1 MEKRY
6 SLLIICVAVMLASV
20 FAAFIP
26 VGTAESQ
33 GDNFNYIENKTGL
46 QRVLIGQNLEFDN
59 FSTPV
64 VYRVER
70 GDIVKTYP
78 ADSDNHIY
86 NVNWQ
91 TSGAFYVNYRNS
103 SDYDAQ
109 LSVEDAVIPLELRVG
124 TTKVSF
130 IAVGTTPLTI
140 DTAGI
145 NLFDEDVVDLVI
157 TGPEGQISYD
167 SVGKQQFT
175 GINVTKLKEYG
186 TVGLETDGL
195 LIGNYTFQVKTVSGE
210 ACGLEAESAEKNL
223 YRGIVYHEPSSPTP
237 VPSPEVEVEVS
248 PLGHTPTATPS
259 VTTVPTPTP
268 TPTTPTP
275 TTSTPTPTASPTVSV
290 TPTPTPSTPGFGFLF
305 AITGVV
311 LAAIYLGRRRR

>member
-6 SLLIICVAVMLASV
+6 GLLIICTVVMLASV
-20 FAAFIP
+20 IAAFIP
-26 VGTAESQ
+26 VGTAKSQ
-33 GDNFNYIENKTGL
+33 GGGNFNYIENQTGL

-59 FSTPV
+59 FSIPV

-70 GDIVKTYP
+70 GHIEDTYP
-78 ADSDNHIY
+78 ADSDDHIY
-86 NVNWQ
+86 NVNWP

-130 IAVGTTPLTI
+130 IAVGTTPLKI

-145 NLFDEDVVDLVI
+145 NLFDDDVVDLVI
-157 TGPEGQISYD
+157 NGPEGQISYD

-175 GINVTKLKEYG
+175 GITVSKLKEYG
-186 TVGLETDGL
+186 TVGLKTDGL
-195 LIGNYTFQVKTVSGE
+195 QIGNYTFQVKTVSGE
-210 ACGLEAESAEKNL
+210 ACGLEAESAEKTL

-237 VPSPEVEVEVS
+237 VPTSEVEVEVS
-248 PLGHTPTATPS
+248 PLGPTPTATPS
-259 VTTVPTPTP
+259 VTTVPTPTASP
-268 TPTTPTP
+268 TP
-275 TTSTPTPTASPTVSV
+275 STPTPTASPTVSV

-305 AITGVV
+305 AITGV